1 MQHFSYS
8 YIKTN
13 QEIWAPEGSIQC
25 ATLDDD
31 ATKMQEPPLALQHL
45 ACRWHQ
51 TESLNYNLNVPEMPL
66 DDLLCTWWSAERR
79 QEPAD
84 SSQLVEA

>member
-1 MQHFSYS
+1 MV
-8 YIKTN
+8 
-13 QEIWAPEGSIQC
+13 PEKSVQC

-31 ATKMQEPPLALQHL
+31 ATKMQEPSSVPQHL

-51 TESLNYNLNVPEMPL
+51 TESVRYNQNMPEMPL

-79 QEPAD
+79 QEPTD